1 MRVALAGRYAGQGPG
16 SAGFKTAG
24 LKVASLAALTLA
36 MGIAAAAPG
45 FAQSQ
50 PFPMGQNAPAAAAAP
65 AAQPS
70 AGQMKLANELLS
82 INGEGSSFDAIIPGI
97 IEQAAGSFVQ
107 ANPDL
112 IQELR
117 EVAKA
122 LAPQYEN
129 RRAEITTI
137 LARAY
142 ARQFSE
148 AELTQLLTFYRS
160 PVGVKLVE
168 RRQQLLDEGLQGI
181 QAWSAQFS
189 REMEARVREEMKKRG
204 FTI

>member
-1 MRVALAGRYAGQGPG
+1 MRVALARRYAGHGLG
-16 SAGFKTAG
+16 IAGFKA
-24 LKVASLAALTLA
+24 ASVAALTLA
-36 MGIAAAAPG
+36 AGIAASAPAL
-45 FAQSQ
+45 AQTQ
-50 PFPMGQNAPAAAAAP
+50 PFTMGQNAPAAAAP
-65 AAQPS
+65 AVQPS
-70 AGQMKLANELLS
+70 AAQLKLANELLT

-122 LAPQYEN
+122 LTPQYEN

-148 AELTQLLTFYRS
+148 AELTQLVAFYRS

-168 RRQQLLDEGLQGI
+168 RRQQLLEEGLQGI

-189 REMEARVREEMKKRG
+189 REMESRVREEMKKRG